1 MTSLNHGRPSNCNV
15 HLFHH
20 WLSGQLMATRGS
32 FAVSATGLTWAQEVC
47 EVHPIH
53 GGWGPKFE
61 TCSSQ
66 ADRVTIGCSKFRYFR
81 KLIESHGSSA
91 PDCMQIPAVT
101 KETGQPAV
109 QGLHLNASDSMKPV
123 GLSREKAWVCTRH
136 THHTVIHVIDHDSK
150 ARFV

>member
-1 MTSLNHGRPSNCNV
+1 M
-15 HLFHH
+15 
-20 WLSGQLMATRGS
+20 GS
-32 FAVSATGLTWAQEVC
+32 
-47 EVHPIH
+47 
-53 GGWGPKFE
+53 KFE

-81 KLIESHGSSA
+81 KFIESHGSSA

-123 GLSREKAWVCTRH
+123 GLRDSAGRKHGYVH
-136 THHTVIHVIDHDSK
+136 VIHIIQSYTSLIMIAK
-150 ARFV
+150 

>member
-1 MTSLNHGRPSNCNV
+1 
-15 HLFHH
+15 
-20 WLSGQLMATRGS
+20 MATRGS

-53 GGWGPKFE
+53 GQIDVSGKLRGWMGMDGDGWGWGPKFE

-81 KLIESHGSSA
+81 KFIESHSSSA